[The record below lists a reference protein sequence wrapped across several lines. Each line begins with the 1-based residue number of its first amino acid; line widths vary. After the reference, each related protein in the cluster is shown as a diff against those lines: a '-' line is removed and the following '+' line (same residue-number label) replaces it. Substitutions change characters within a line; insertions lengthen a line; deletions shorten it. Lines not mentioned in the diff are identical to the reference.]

1 MTPVRIAILHFMPRR
16 ILSAGIVAISLGAIL
31 FTAECRRP
39 RDERSV
45 VVYTSVDQV
54 FSEPILN
61 TFSAITGIRVL
72 PVFDVEAAK
81 TTGLV
86 SRLIAEKNYPQADV
100 FWSGEFAQTLLLK
113 EKGLLA
119 AYDSSVAAGIPL
131 QYRDPDHYWTAFAP
145 RARVWII
152 NTNLVP
158 SSAYPKSIYDVFSE
172 RYPADKIGIANPL
185 FGTAAT
191 HAAALYSVLGAA
203 AGRAFFERARRRGIR
218 VVDGNAVVRDMVASG
233 QLMMGLTD
241 TDDACGAKQRGDP
254 VAVVVPDQGE
264 NDLGTL
270 LVPNTVA
277 LISGGAHP
285 KEGRELIDFI
295 LQPEVERR
303 LVEAGWCHFPLHQTE
318 ARPACLA
325 EGRVK
330 AMEARLLDVYRQM
343 QQSKLN
349 MTEIFVR

>member
-1 MTPVRIAILHFMPRR
+1 MLFGC
-16 ILSAGIVAISLGAIL
+16 LWIVAA
-31 FTAECRRP
+31 CRRAP
-39 RDERSV
+39 GERSV

-54 FSEPILN
+54 FSEPVLN
-61 TFSAITGIRVL
+61 AFGARTGIRVL

-86 SRLIAEKNYPQADV
+86 SRIIAERGRPQADV

-119 AYDSSVAAGIPL
+119 PCDPPAAAGIP
-131 QYRDPDHYWTAFAP
+131 QRYRDTGHCWIAFAP

-152 NTNLVP
+152 NTNLVSP
-158 SSAYPKSIYDVFSE
+158 SDYPKSINDILDE
-172 RYPADKIGIANPL
+172 RYRAEKIGIAYPL
-185 FGTAAT
+185 FGTTAT
-191 HAAALYSVLGAA
+191 HAAALYSVLGPAQ
-203 AGRAFFERARRRGIR
+203 GRAFFERARRRGIC
-218 VVDGNAVVRDMVASG
+218 VVDGNAAVRDMVASG

-241 TDDACGAKQRGDP
+241 TDDACGAKKRGDP

-264 NDLGTL
+264 KDLGAF

-285 KEGRELIDFI
+285 QEGRELIDFI
-295 LQPEVERR
+295 LQPETERA
-303 LVEAGWCHFPLHQTE
+303 LVESGWCHFPLLQKGTE
-318 ARPACLA
+318 ARPACFA
-325 EGRVK
+325 AGRVK
-330 AMEARLLDVYRQM
+330 EMEVYLADVGRQM
-343 QQSKLN
+343 QQSKQD

>member
-1 MTPVRIAILHFMPRR
+1 M
-16 ILSAGIVAISLGAIL
+16 SLGCVLLA
-31 FTAECRRP
+31 AACRRSP
-39 RDERSV
+39 GERSV

-61 TFSAITGIRVL
+61 DFAAKTGIRVL

-86 SRLIAEKNYPQADV
+86 SRLVAEKNRSQADV

-119 AYDSSVAAGIPL
+119 AYDPPAAAGIPPR
-131 QYRDPDHYWTAFAP
+131 YRDPDHHWTAFAA

-152 NTNLVP
+152 NTNLVSP
-158 SSAYPKSIYDVFSE
+158 SSYPGSIYDLFAE
-172 RYPADKIGIANPL
+172 RYPAEKIGIAHPL

-203 AGRAFFERARRRGIR
+203 AGRAFFERACRRGIR
-218 VVDGNAVVRDMVASG
+218 VADGNAAVRDLVASG

-241 TDDACGAKQRGDP
+241 TDDACGAIRRGDP
-254 VAVVVPDQGE
+254 VTIVVPDQGE
-264 NDLGTL
+264 KGLGML
-270 LVPNTVA
+270 LVPNTIA

-295 LQPEVERR
+295 LLPEIERR
-303 LVEAGWCHFPLHQTE
+303 LVESGWCHFPLHSTE
-318 ARPACLA
+318 TPPACFTAVGVKTMEVRLA
-325 EGRVK
+325 
-330 AMEARLLDVYRQM
+330 DVYSRM
-343 QQSKLN
+343 RQSKED